1 MHSAPRTLI
10 AILKVKVVGSSTL
23 AVLMYDI
30 TRYYKNHNSRLG
42 AAGTGENDM

>member
-10 AILKVKVVGSSTL
+10 AILKVKVVGSSKL
-23 AVLMYDI
+23 AVLMYNI
-30 TRYYKNHNSRLG
+30 TRYYRARLG